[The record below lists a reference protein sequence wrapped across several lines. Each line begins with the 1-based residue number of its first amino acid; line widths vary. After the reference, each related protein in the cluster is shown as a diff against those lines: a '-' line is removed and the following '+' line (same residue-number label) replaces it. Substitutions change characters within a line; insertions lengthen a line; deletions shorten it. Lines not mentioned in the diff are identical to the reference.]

1 MPKTLGVVWGLGTW
15 VEDDEEYATDYE
27 VVEDEAAGDADEP
40 TPTSRVVVPPAPVH
54 PLSSL
59 VTIAIDQVWG
69 IGELGATATG
79 VGVAA
84 LPVLIVTSAA
94 VCFVAVGL
102 IQRYVDGDA
111 WGAALSK
118 ALAMGVLAGVP
129 YQFVGTAAG
138 AVLLGWAGIH
148 SR

>member
-1 MPKTLGVVWGLGTW
+1 
-15 VEDDEEYATDYE
+15 VENDEDYATDFE
-27 VVEDEAAGDADEP
+27 VVDDERALGGDEP
-40 TPTSRVVVPPAPVH
+40 SPMPGVIVPPAPVH

-59 VTIAIDQVWG
+59 VTVAIDQVWG
-69 IGELGATATG
+69 VGEMGATSTG
-79 VGVAA
+79 VGITA
-84 LPVLIVTSAA
+84 LPVLILTSAGF
-94 VCFVAVGL
+94 CFLVVGL

-111 WGAALSK
+111 WRQALTK

-148 SR
+148 TAETAVRRVLPSGSD